1 MSEPTGPV
9 AGEDAPAFIEAE
21 TAHPLGGPG
30 QATRTDRARS
40 SAYRSRFSIIY
51 VALVLLAAL
60 GVGALVTLVG
70 RPEPGPPAKW
80 STWQPAGS
88 ETARA
93 RQIAD
98 RVAKSYRLQGGQQ
111 LAAVL
116 ASAPKVSGAQGDVPV
131 SAIALRPDTS
141 TGKKE
146 ESQIDVIPTENS
158 LQYILCGLGKNC
170 SIKGGKA
177 SVARH
182 ALLRREALEL
192 ALYSFKY
199 VDGVKSVSVFL
210 PPRPDGAA
218 PGTAVFLKRSD
229 VEAEL
234 GKPLLQS
241 VGATAPEIGKMTK
254 PELAL
259 VDHLTAPRLYTYE
272 YQGTQDGGAVL
283 IYTPVVPGT

>member
-21 TAHPLGGPG
+21 PAHPVGRPE
-30 QATRTDRARS
+30 QATRMDRARS
-40 SAYRSRFSIIY
+40 TAYRSRFLIIY
-51 VALVLLAAL
+51 AALVLVAAF
-60 GVGALVTLVG
+60 GVWALVILVG
-70 RPEPGPPAKW
+70 RPEPAPPTKW
-80 STWQPAGS
+80 STWQPTGS

-111 LAAVL
+111 IAAAL
-116 ASAPKVSGAQGDVPV
+116 ASAPKVSSAEGDVPV

-146 ESQIDVIPTENS
+146 ESQIDVVPTEHS

-199 VDGVKSVSVFL
+199 VDGVNSVSVFL

-234 GKPLLQS
+234 GKPLLRS
-241 VGATAPEIGKMTK
+241 VGSTAPGIGKMTK
-254 PELAL
+254 SERAL

-272 YQGTQDGGAVL
+272 YQGAQDGGAVL